1 MTFVNLGTEL
11 FDAPDYWANFVREIR
26 KSGRYVSADVID
38 SELSRFNAHYISATS
53 QNFTR
58 YVQFDSE
65 KDLSFFILRW
75 S

>member
-1 MTFVNLGTEL
+1 MTVVNLGTEL
-11 FDAPDYWANFVREIR
+11 SDSPNYWANFVREIR
-26 KSGRYVSADVID
+26 KSNRYVSADVID
-38 SELSRFNAHYISATS
+38 SELSSFNAKYTAATS
-53 QNFTR
+53 IDFRR